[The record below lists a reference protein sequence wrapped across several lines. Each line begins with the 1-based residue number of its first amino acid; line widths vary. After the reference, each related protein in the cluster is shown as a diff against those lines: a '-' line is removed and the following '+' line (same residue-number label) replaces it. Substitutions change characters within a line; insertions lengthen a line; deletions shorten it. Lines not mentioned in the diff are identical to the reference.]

1 MHNDRHTR
9 SVSPYHGSWPIT
21 IGVTL
26 LAYLAAHLLAL
37 GRAPS
42 GLANDSAE
50 EALRGVRLLAEHRIE
65 VITSVLGNSAE
76 TFHLYL
82 VGAAARIFG
91 ASWAAVSVP
100 TIVLASA
107 CVVLVML
114 AVRRLAPAA
123 PPWVAVVAATSPW
136 LFHYG
141 QAGLRAAWA
150 MVFAAAVALAI
161 DRAERTGRA
170 RWWVAAGAMIGV
182 SLYAY
187 TACRVLP
194 LAVAAV
200 AAFHVYHSDDRRR
213 LARGYALL
221 AVAAL
226 VASVPNLVFAVA
238 HPAEFLSRGAYVLPT
253 DRSLIARNLLW
264 TVLLPLHVPAPFA
277 AISGPGHNFDGVAC
291 GLVAAVRPIDLVT
304 AVAIARGL
312 VLAFRRRREPLPA
325 VLLAILL
332 ALRLRDRRRWFW
344 FAVLALAFVMATGTR
359 TAVGS
364 ALAAVPPFSFGRTP
378 ARALM
383 LAVLAGTLLA
393 AHGVADW
400 RAGRWQ
406 RPGLALAIGV
416 GATLALGG
424 VGAVVALRLGPV
436 DALPGAAPR
445 ALVAA
450 AASVVLVA
458 AALLVARRFPRSWP
472 LVPAAFCVG
481 ALLALPALR
490 VAPSG
495 FLHVDWAGRLPP
507 GAQDHRVHVIGARY
521 PFPELQSVRTIRDPS
536 PVDLPG
542 WHDFVAEP
550 SPPLAWWLD
559 VGTELVPG
567 WTGPPHL
574 ESVPRL
580 LENTWAGR
588 LEPGGR
594 ARWFASAATSVA
606 DDEALVRL
614 RSGERTLFVHD
625 AAEPQEPGAAAS
637 ITDRELTPLA
647 EVRPPAL
654 GFDVGEPAPGW
665 LFVSEKWHPAWHA
678 EIDGAPAAVH
688 RANLCLMAVRVPAGR
703 HRVVLRP
710 ESTAFRWGA
719 IVSAAGVLVASVLLL
734 KRPKGRADA

>member
-312 VLAFRRRREPLPA
+312 FLALRRRREPLPA
-325 VLLAILL
+325 VFLAILATGDIVLGVAGPSLTRL
-332 ALRLRDRRRWFW
+332 AIVLP
-344 FAVLALAFVMATGTR
+344 AYLALAGLAFADLAQRHRG
-359 TAVGS
+359 AAAA
-364 ALAAVPPFSFGRTP
+364 ALAAVLLVNLHGYAVSFRTSAEAQRYFSPNVT
-378 ARALM
+378 
-383 LAVLAGTLLA
+383 
-393 AHGVADW
+393 
-400 RAGRWQ
+400 
-406 RPGLALAIGV
+406 ALA
-416 GATLALGG
+416 
-424 VGAVVALRLGPV
+424 
-436 DALPGAAPR
+436 
-445 ALVAA
+445 
-450 AASVVLVA
+450 
-458 AALLVARRFPRSWP
+458 
-472 LVPAAFCVG
+472 
-481 ALLALPALR
+481 
-490 VAPSG
+490 
-495 FLHVDWAGRLPP
+495 
-507 GAQDHRVHVIGARY
+507 
-521 PFPELQSVRTIRDPS
+521 
-536 PVDLPG
+536 
-542 WHDFVAEP
+542 
-550 SPPLAWWLD
+550 
-559 VGTELVPG
+559 
-567 WTGPPHL
+567 
-574 ESVPRL
+574 
-580 LENTWAGR
+580 
-588 LEPGGR
+588 
-594 ARWFASAATSVA
+594 
-606 DDEALVRL
+606 
-614 RSGERTLFVHD
+614 ER
-625 AAEPQEPGAAAS
+625 
-637 ITDRELTPLA
+637 
-647 EVRPPAL
+647 
-654 GFDVGEPAPGW
+654 
-665 LFVSEKWHPAWHA
+665 
-678 EIDGAPAAVH
+678 
-688 RANLCLMAVRVPAGR
+688 
-703 HRVVLRP
+703 
-710 ESTAFRWGA
+710 
-719 IVSAAGVLVASVLLL
+719 AGVLASAGRRVLCVVPESANTVRYFTSRHPERVAVAEFYRRPLVDREVPVAAFRPEVVLIDSTPRFDAFRSRLS
-734 KRPKGRADA
+734 RAGALSARRGFTEVTLDPR